1 MYKET
6 IIIIIIIILIILG
19 DIITQK
25 YTEKTVSEISIG
37 LYELKDYISQNKEE
51 KYKKIE
57 NIEEKWEK
65 MMKNNNNTLI
75 DNIEM
80 VKMKAAEIEEKA
92 KMKEKLIN
100 VNGEVDVKM
109 QENVS
114 GMLIDAIKAKLTILE
129 NISKHN

>member
-51 KYKKIE
+51 KYK
-57 NIEEKWEK
+57 N
-65 MMKNNNNTLI
+65 
-75 DNIEM
+75 
-80 VKMKAAEIEEKA
+80 
-92 KMKEKLIN
+92 
-100 VNGEVDVKM
+100 
-109 QENVS
+109 
-114 GMLIDAIKAKLTILE
+114 
-129 NISKHN
+129 

>member
-57 NIEEKWEK
+57 NIEEKWDKKSETLAYYIEHDELEK
-65 MMKNNNNTLI
+65 VETYLAGYKSYVETHDKDMALSDLDKT
-75 DNIEM
+75 EF
-80 VKMKAAEIEEKA
+80 
-92 KMKEKLIN
+92 
-100 VNGEVDVKM
+100 
-109 QENVS
+109 
-114 GMLIDAIKAKLTILE
+114 ILE
-129 NISKHN
+129 HISNKYKFTIENII

>member
-57 NIEEKWEK
+57 NIEEKWDKKSETLAYYIEHDELEK
-65 MMKNNNNTLI
+65 VKTELTGLSAFLSVEEYNECVCKI
-75 DNIEM
+75 DTSIFILGHIQE
-80 VKMKAAEIEEKA
+80 KEEFH
-92 KMKEKLIN
+92 LRSIF
-100 VNGEVDVKM
+100 
-109 QENVS
+109 
-114 GMLIDAIKAKLTILE
+114 
-129 NISKHN
+129 

>member
-37 LYELKDYISQNKEE
+37 LYELKDYISQNKEA

-57 NIEEKWEK
+57 NIEEKWDKKSETLAYYIEHDELEK
-65 MMKNNNNTLI
+65 VNT
-75 DNIEM
+75 
-80 VKMKAAEIEEKA
+80 EIA
-92 KMKEKLIN
+92 K
-100 VNGEVDVKM
+100 
-109 QENVS
+109 
-114 GMLIDAIKAKLTILE
+114 IKADIETNNEKIAIENLE
-129 NISKHN
+129 RCIFVLEHIKDKNLIKIVNIF

>member
-25 YTEKTVSEISIG
+25 YTEKTVSEISIV

-57 NIEEKWEK
+57 NIEEKWDKKSETLAYYIEHDELEK
-65 MMKNNNNTLI
+65 VNT
-75 DNIEM
+75 
-80 VKMKAAEIEEKA
+80 EIA
-92 KMKEKLIN
+92 K
-100 VNGEVDVKM
+100 
-109 QENVS
+109 
-114 GMLIDAIKAKLTILE
+114 IKADIETNNEKIAIENLE
-129 NISKHN
+129 RCIFVLEHIKDKNLIKIVNIF

>member
-37 LYELKDYISQNKEE
+37 LYELKDHISQNKEE

-57 NIEEKWEK
+57 NIEEKWDKKSETLAYYIEHDELEK
-65 MMKNNNNTLI
+65 VNT
-75 DNIEM
+75 
-80 VKMKAAEIEEKA
+80 EIA
-92 KMKEKLIN
+92 K
-100 VNGEVDVKM
+100 
-109 QENVS
+109 
-114 GMLIDAIKAKLTILE
+114 IKADIETNNEKIAIENLE
-129 NISKHN
+129 RCIFVLEHIKDKNLIKIVNIF

>member
-37 LYELKDYISQNKEE
+37 LYELKDCISQNKEE

-57 NIEEKWEK
+57 NIEEKWDKKSETLAYYIENDELEK
-65 MMKNNNNTLI
+65 VNT
-75 DNIEM
+75 
-80 VKMKAAEIEEKA
+80 EIA
-92 KMKEKLIN
+92 K
-100 VNGEVDVKM
+100 
-109 QENVS
+109 
-114 GMLIDAIKAKLTILE
+114 IKADIETNNEKIAIENLE
-129 NISKHN
+129 RCIFVLEHIKDKNLIKIVNIF

>member
-57 NIEEKWEK
+57 NIEEKWDKKSETLAYYIEHDELEK
-65 MMKNNNNTLI
+65 VNTEIAKIKADIETNNEKI
-75 DNIEM
+75 
-80 VKMKAAEIEEKA
+80 EIENLERCIFVLEHIKD
-92 KMKEKLIN
+92 KNLIKI
-100 VNGEVDVKM
+100 VN
-109 QENVS
+109 
-114 GMLIDAIKAKLTILE
+114 IF
-129 NISKHN
+129 

>member
-57 NIEEKWEK
+57 NIEEKWDKKTNNEK
-65 MMKNNNNTLI
+65 IAIENLERCIFVLEHIKDKNLI
-75 DNIEM
+75 KIVNIF
-80 VKMKAAEIEEKA
+80 
-92 KMKEKLIN
+92 
-100 VNGEVDVKM
+100 
-109 QENVS
+109 
-114 GMLIDAIKAKLTILE
+114 
-129 NISKHN
+129 

>member
-37 LYELKDYISQNKEE
+37 LYGLKDYISQNKEE

-57 NIEEKWEK
+57 NIEEKWDKKSETLAYYIEHDELEK
-65 MMKNNNNTLI
+65 VNT
-75 DNIEM
+75 
-80 VKMKAAEIEEKA
+80 EIA
-92 KMKEKLIN
+92 K
-100 VNGEVDVKM
+100 
-109 QENVS
+109 
-114 GMLIDAIKAKLTILE
+114 IKADIETNNEKIAIENLE
-129 NISKHN
+129 RCIFVLEHIKDKNLIKIVNIF